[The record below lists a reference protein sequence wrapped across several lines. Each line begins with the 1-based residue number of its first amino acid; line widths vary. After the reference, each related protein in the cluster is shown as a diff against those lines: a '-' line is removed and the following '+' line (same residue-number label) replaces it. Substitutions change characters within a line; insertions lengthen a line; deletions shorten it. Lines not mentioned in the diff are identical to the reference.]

1 MSTQIGVPV
10 SHPVPR
16 SSSRCAEVRSQRP
29 SRPSHPSVVTAVF
42 GAGRGAAGPGRGS
55 AGPLRP
61 SRGSRCTFGD
71 TERLRF
77 FFHVSAVSWF
87 PLPSFK
93 KEKKSSPE
101 PSAPQP
107 AAAAMEEPEANAEP
121 PPPGLRSLLPPREFL
136 CSRKGQLLLAES
148 VRAAGGAAGGRLSG
162 DRRAAGRGG
171 ERQRRCGPAG
181 LEGRGW
187 RPGTA
192 RSEAKIRLK
201 TPGFVARTLTRKPE
215 PCTSTVWE
223 GRRIPAW
230 AGGIYGSNWN
240 SGRGA
245 VGLMAQ
251 PAAPQGT
258 PRPLQGPPPR
268 SYSTRGW
275 QNHTWKMAKPSSSLL
290 IGTYFCYVL

>member
-1 MSTQIGVPV
+1 MSPSAT
-10 SHPVPR
+10 
-16 SSSRCAEVRSQRP
+16 RC
-29 SRPSHPSVVTAVF
+29 
-42 GAGRGAAGPGRGS
+42 RGAAHAVLRCDRSALPALPIPALSRPCLERGGERPGRAGGVRDRS
-55 AGPLRP
+55 APPGAAAAHL
-61 SRGSRCTFGD
+61 GILKGCG
-71 TERLRF
+71 F
-77 FFHVSAVSWF
+77 FFTF
-87 PLPSFK
+87 PQCHDFRFPPSK
-93 KEKKSSPE
+93 KKKKSSPE

-148 VRAAGGAAGGRLSG
+148 VRAAGGRLSG

-201 TPGFVARTLTRKPE
+201 TPGFVARTLTRKPD

-268 SYSTRGW
+268 SYSTRG
-275 QNHTWKMAKPSSSLL
+275 
-290 IGTYFCYVL
+290 

>member
-1 MSTQIGVPV
+1 MV
-10 SHPVPR
+10 SP
-16 SSSRCAEVRSQRP
+16 SATRC
-29 SRPSHPSVVTAVF
+29 
-42 GAGRGAAGPGRGS
+42 RGAAHAVLRCDRSALPALPALPIPALSRPCLERGGERPGRAGGVRDRS
-55 AGPLRP
+55 APPGAAAAHL
-61 SRGSRCTFGD
+61 GILKGCG
-71 TERLRF
+71 F
-77 FFHVSAVSWF
+77 FFTF
-87 PLPSFK
+87 PQCHDFRFPPSK
-93 KEKKSSPE
+93 KKKKSSPE

-192 RSEAKIRLK
+192 RSEAKTRLK

-268 SYSTRGW
+268 SYSTRG
-275 QNHTWKMAKPSSSLL
+275 
-290 IGTYFCYVL
+290 